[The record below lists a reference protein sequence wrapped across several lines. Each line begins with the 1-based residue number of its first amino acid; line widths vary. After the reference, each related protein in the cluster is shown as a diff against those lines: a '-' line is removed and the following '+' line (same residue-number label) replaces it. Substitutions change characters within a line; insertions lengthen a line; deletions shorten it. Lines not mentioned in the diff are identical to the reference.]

1 MESTVLKGRRNF
13 VVLGNTTDESKYAY
27 KIKKA
32 LSDNGYAVTAVPE
45 EKDSLDEVD
54 FDIDLLDFCINP
66 KRGLDLI
73 RNTDKMIAFAVL
85 QPGAGSEEIE
95 KALEEKRIPFV
106 NGCVLRE
113 LEKEG
118 RYSFEDSANR

>member
-1 MESTVLKGRRNF
+1 M
-13 VVLGNTTDESKYAY
+13 
-27 KIKKA
+27 
-32 LSDNGYAVTAVPE
+32 
-45 EKDSLDEVD
+45 
-54 FDIDLLDFCINP
+54 
-66 KRGLDLI
+66 I
-73 RNTDKMIAFAVL
+73 RNTDKKIAFAVL